1 MPKIEATSWGLHNSK
16 LVITKMISWD
26 KYRLWKY
33 RSKPQIQFEE
43 EHVEL
48 K

>member
-26 KYRLWKY
+26 NTDFGNTDLNRRYNLRKNTWN
-33 RSKPQIQFEE
+33 
-43 EHVEL
+43 
-48 K
+48 